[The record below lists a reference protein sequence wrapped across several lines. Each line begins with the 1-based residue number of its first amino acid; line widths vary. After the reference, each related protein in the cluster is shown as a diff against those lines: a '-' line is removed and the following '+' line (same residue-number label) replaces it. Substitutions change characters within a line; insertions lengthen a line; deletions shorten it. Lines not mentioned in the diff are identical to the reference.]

1 MKVHLI
7 KLKTVQDYINAN
19 KNSLLHLNVWVS
31 LIINAD
37 WEKPQDILNTFS
49 SADILG
55 KSSDRVVFNIGGNK
69 YRMICT
75 YYFGHKNV
83 HLYINWLGTHAEYDK
98 ICAESQQL
106 KINKY

>member
-7 KLKTVQDYINAN
+7 KLKTLQDNINAN

-31 LIINAD
+31 LVTNAD

-55 KSSDRVVFNIGGNK
+55 NSSERVVFNIGGNK
-69 YRMICT
+69 NRMICT
-75 YYFGHKNV
+75 YYFGQKNV
-83 HLYINWLGTHAEYDK
+83 HLYINWLGTHPEYDK
-98 ICAESQQL
+98 ICAESQQF
-106 KINKY
+106 IFGGI